1 MRVTDAQS
9 KQAGHLKRTSL
20 SLDKPK
26 RDHLDTPQ
34 EGIGNQGA
42 TTKGGKGKE
51 ERSYFRNSESVG
63 ERI

>member
-20 SLDKPK
+20 SLDKLK

-42 TTKGGKGKE
+42 TIKGGKEK
-51 ERSYFRNSESVG
+51 ERSYFRDSESVG